1 MPPIL
6 QTLNTR
12 NPRLYLAL
20 FLGAMIGL
28 SVYCYWLI
36 NIFPPTGKWIFLLT
50 MLTSIVAAAGSF
62 FLIELWLLPCW
73 PILTQPQR
81 WLLLGLSVLI
91 GSFLLFAGTSA
102 FKSPDRYLAF
112 LLPNEKIEISVPPSK
127 NPLNADVAIH
137 LFSTSMGNVSFNSIK
152 YQGWQRKGN
161 LLVLTNRKDN
171 SLEWA
176 GIAGKQVSIVLSDS
190 TQQAILQISTDGGE
204 DTVNFSSGIGKQY
217 LYTHSYAVPFY
228 ASRTVV
234 ILLGIADFSFL
245 CFAIG
250 LLIYDKRKWVLAF
263 LHQTIRGLSPAN
275 QTSGEASTIR
285 GWGIVTG
292 TICVAILLRV
302 FHLDYLAPLRDEY
315 TQLFAAKAL
324 ASGSA
329 LNLVY
334 QRSLFIVTL
343 PVALFFRVFGF
354 KLWVARL
361 PGVLFNTLAII
372 PLYLITKRINWQV
385 ALLSCILYATNP
397 WLIAVSRIVREYGY
411 YPFYFYWII
420 YGMVMFLEYFP
431 NSFLTAERK
440 HVFKSP
446 IIFSLALLILPLIYM
461 MAIDPNSTFKVIS
474 IAYGV
479 FGLFVLLK
487 IISKSKAS
495 IIILTAALITSLFA
509 VLYLY
514 FAKSGD
520 ISFHP
525 LQGYWI
531 RYFFPNPQQ
540 QWYFNSLAI
549 IYVFGLTCA
558 ILLGIQVYK
567 FNFIPSFFLVL
578 FSLSLFFYIFFFT
591 RYVQARYLFH
601 LEFWFIPLVAIGFFC
616 IWAFLRVIFSWSSTS
631 ALLVSLALLALS
643 TNGSQILLP
652 TFYNNYGWMPITEEY
667 HDDVR
672 MTQSFLL
679 DKVKPGDALISTD
692 YAQYNIFAGNSA
704 FGTIYSYS
712 YINDNSATYF
722 SSIIAQ
728 HDSGWIVLDDQMYE
742 AIKPFPLKTTFL
754 NNKEID
760 YMSKVANEYIWRW
773 SSK

>member
-1 MPPIL
+1 MPSLP
-6 QTLNTR
+6 QTLNIR

-36 NIFPPTGKWIFLLT
+36 DIFPPTSNRIFLLT
-50 MLTSIVAAAGSF
+50 ILIGIVAAAGSF
-62 FLIELWLLPCW
+62 FLIELWLVPCW

-81 WLLLGLSVLI
+81 WLLSGLSVLI
-91 GSFLLFAGTSA
+91 GSFLLFAGTST

-127 NPLNADVAIH
+127 NPPNTDVAIH

-152 YQGWQRKGN
+152 YQGWQRKGD
-161 LLVLTNRKDN
+161 LLVLTNTKDN
-171 SLEWA
+171 SLEWE

-190 TQQAILQISTDGGE
+190 THQGILQISTDGGE
-204 DTVNFSSGIGKQY
+204 DTVDFSSGIGKQY
-217 LYTHSYAVPFY
+217 LYTHSYSVPFY
-228 ASRTVV
+228 ASRTAVT
-234 ILLGIADFSFL
+234 LLGIADFGFL
-245 CFAIG
+245 CFVIG
-250 LLIYDKRKWVLAF
+250 LLIFEKRKMVLAF
-263 LHQTIRGLSPAN
+263 LHQTVWDLSPVN
-275 QTSGEASTIR
+275 KTSSEDSPIPA
-285 GWGIVTG
+285 WGIVAG
-292 TICVAILLRV
+292 MICVAILLRV
-302 FHLDYLAPLRDEY
+302 FNLDDLPPLTDEY
-315 TQLFAAKAL
+315 HQLLAAKAIV
-324 ASGSA
+324 SGSA

-343 PVALFFRVFGF
+343 PVALFFRIFGF

-361 PGVLFNTLAII
+361 PGVLFNALAII
-372 PLYLITKRINWQV
+372 PLYLITKKINWQV
-385 ALLSCILYATNP
+385 AFLSCILYATNP
-397 WLIAVSRIVREYGY
+397 WLIAVSRIVREYGF

-420 YGMVMFLEYFP
+420 YGMVIFLEYFP
-431 NSFLTAERK
+431 NSLLRPERK
-440 HVFKSP
+440 YAFKSP
-446 IIFSLALLILPLIYM
+446 ILLSLALLLLSLIYM
-461 MAIDPNSTFKVIS
+461 MVIDPNSTFRVIL

-487 IISKSKAS
+487 IVSRSKTS
-495 IIILTAALITSLFA
+495 IILTAALITLLFGA
-509 VLYLY
+509 LYLY
-514 FAKSGD
+514 ITKSGD

-531 RYFFPNPQQ
+531 WYFFPNPQQ

-578 FSLSLFFYIFFFT
+578 FSLSLFLYIFFFSH
-591 RYVQARYLFH
+591 YIQARYLFH
-601 LEFWFIPLVAIGFFC
+601 LEFWFIPLIAIGFYC
-616 IWAFLRVIFSWSSTS
+616 IWAFLRVIFSSNNIPAS
-631 ALLVSLALLALS
+631 LISLALLALS
-643 TNGSQILLP
+643 TNGPQILLP
-652 TFYNNYGWMPITEEY
+652 TFYDNYGWMPITEEY

-672 MTQSFLL
+672 LTQLFLL

-704 FGTIYSYS
+704 FGTIYFYN

-722 SSIIAQ
+722 SSIISQ
-728 HDSGWIVLDDQMYE
+728 HDTGWIVLDDQVYQG
-742 AIKPFPLKTTFL
+742 IKPFPLKTTFL

-760 YMSKVANEYIWRW
+760 YVSKVANEYIWRW
-773 SSK
+773 RPE

>member
-1 MPPIL
+1 MPPLL
-6 QTLNTR
+6 QTLNIR

-36 NIFPPTGKWIFLLT
+36 DIFPPIGKRIFLLT
-50 MLTSIVAAAGSF
+50 MLTSIMAAAGSF
-62 FLIELWLLPCW
+62 FLIELWLLPRW
-73 PILTQPQR
+73 LILTQPQR
-81 WLLLGLSVLI
+81 WLLSGLSVLI
-91 GSFLLFAGTSA
+91 GTFLLFAGTGT

-112 LLPNEKIEISVPPSK
+112 LLPYEKIEISAPPSK
-127 NPLNADVAIH
+127 NPPNTDIAIH
-137 LFSTSMGNVSFNSIK
+137 LFSTSMGNVSFDSIK
-152 YQGWQRKGN
+152 YQGWQRKGDS
-161 LLVLTNRKDN
+161 LVLTNTKDN
-171 SLEWA
+171 FLEWE

-190 TQQAILQISTDGGE
+190 THQGILEISTAGGE
-204 DTVNFSSGIGKQY
+204 DTVDFSSGIGKQY
-217 LYTHSYAVPFY
+217 LYTYSYSVPFY
-228 ASRTVV
+228 DSRTAV
-234 ILLGIADFSFL
+234 IFLGIADFSFL
-245 CFAIG
+245 CFVIG
-250 LLIYDKRKWVLAF
+250 LLIYEKRKEVLAF
-263 LHQTIRGLSPAN
+263 LHQRIRVLSPAN
-275 QTSGEASTIR
+275 KTSSEYSPIP

-292 TICVAILLRV
+292 IICVAILLRV
-302 FHLDYLAPLRDEY
+302 FNLDNLPPLTDEY
-315 TQLFAAKAL
+315 IQLLAAKAI

-334 QRSLFIVTL
+334 QRSLLIVTL
-343 PVALFFRVFGF
+343 PVALFLRIFGF

-361 PGVLFNTLAII
+361 PGVLFNALAII
-372 PLYLITKRINWQV
+372 PLYLITKKINWQV

-420 YGMVMFLEYFP
+420 YGMAIFLEYFP
-431 NSFLTAERK
+431 NSLLRTEGK
-440 HVFKSP
+440 YVLKSP
-446 IIFSLALLILPLIYM
+446 FIFSLALILLPLIYM
-461 MAIDPNSTFKVIS
+461 MIIDPNSTFRVIS

-487 IISKSKAS
+487 IVSRSKTS
-495 IIILTAALITSLFA
+495 ILLTAALIILLFG

-514 FAKSGD
+514 TAKSGD

-525 LQGYWI
+525 IQGYWI

-567 FNFIPSFFLVL
+567 FNFIPSFFLIL
-578 FSLSLFFYIFFFT
+578 FTLSLFLYIFFFS
-591 RYVQARYLFH
+591 RYIQARYLFH

-616 IWAFLRVIFSWSSTS
+616 IWAFLRVIFSWKS
-631 ALLVSLALLALS
+631 APAWWVLLALLASS
-643 TNGSQILLP
+643 TNSSQILLP

-667 HDDVR
+667 YDDVR

-679 DKVKPGDALISTD
+679 DKVKPGDALIATD

-728 HDSGWIVLDDQMYE
+728 HDSGWIVLDDRVYE
-742 AIKPFPLKTTFL
+742 AVKPFPLKATFL
-754 NNKEID
+754 NDKEID
-760 YMSKVANEYIWRW
+760 YVSKVANEYIWRW
-773 SSK
+773 SSE